1 MVGDAVIDVEWLND
15 RSEFQQ
21 NFVHGLRNPH
31 GLQLQ
36 FELDGD
42 RIVTVWTPDDRHA
55 GFPGF
60 AHGGLV
66 GAVLDDAMGRFAALH
81 RRFLVTARLEV
92 RYRDGAP
99 LHEPLRVEGWAA
111 RMQRRALHA
120 QGRALLADGSVVAEA
135 TGTYLPLPAALERRM
150 LQAWPGFAEYLEQ
163 ASPG

>member
-1 MVGDAVIDVEWLND
+1 MIDPSWLND

-21 NFVHGLRNPH
+21 NFVHGLRNQH
-31 GLQLQ
+31 GLRLQ

-42 RIVTVWTPDDRHA
+42 RIFTTWTPEDRHA

-66 GAVLDDAMGRFAALH
+66 ASVLDDAMGRWAALH

-99 LHEPLRVEGWAA
+99 LHVPLRVEAWSA

-120 QGRALLADGSVVAEA
+120 QGRVLLPGGAVVAEA
-135 TGTYLPLPAALERRM
+135 SGTYLPLPAELERRM
-150 LQAWPGFAEYLEQ
+150 LDAWPGFRTYLEQ

>member
-1 MVGDAVIDVEWLND
+1 MIGELDVEWLND

-21 NFVHGLRNPH
+21 NFVHGMRNRH

-42 RIVTVWTPDDRHA
+42 RIFTTWTPDARHA

-66 GAVLDDAMGRFAALH
+66 AAILDDAMGRWAALH

-99 LHEPLRVEGWAA
+99 LHVPLRVEAWAT
-111 RMQRRALHA
+111 RMQRRALQA
-120 QGRALLADGSVVAEA
+120 QGRVVVPDGSMVAEA

-150 LQAWPGFAEYLEQ
+150 LEAWPGFRTYLEQ

>member
-1 MVGDAVIDVEWLND
+1 MTDAAWLND

-21 NFVHGLRNPH
+21 NFVHGLRNRH

-36 FELDGD
+36 FELDGE
-42 RIVTVWTPDDRHA
+42 RIFTMWAPDERHA

-66 GAVLDDAMGRFAALH
+66 AAVLDDAMGRWAALH

-99 LHEPLRVEGWAA
+99 LGVPLRIEGWST
-111 RMQRRALHA
+111 RHQRRALHA
-120 QGRALLADGSVVAEA
+120 EGRALLPDGSTVAEA
-135 TGTYLPLPAALERRM
+135 TGTYLPLPAALQQRM
-150 LQAWPGFAEYLEQ
+150 LDAWPGFAEYLEQ
-163 ASPG
+163 AG

>member
-1 MVGDAVIDVEWLND
+1 MDAEWLND
-15 RSEFQQ
+15 RSEYQQ

-42 RIVTVWTPDDRHA
+42 RIFTMWTPEERHA

-66 GAVLDDAMGRFAALH
+66 AAALDDAMGRWAALH

-92 RYRDGAP
+92 RYRDAAP
-99 LHEPLRVEGWAA
+99 LGVPLRVEGWAT
-111 RMQRRALHA
+111 RHQRRALHA
-120 QGRALLADGSVVAEA
+120 EGRALLPDGSTIAEA
-135 TGTYLPLPAALERRM
+135 TGTYLPLPAALQQRM
-150 LQAWPGFAEYLEQ
+150 VDAWPGFAEYLEQ
-163 ASPG
+163 AG

>member
-1 MVGDAVIDVEWLND
+1 MDPEWLND

-21 NFVHGLRNPH
+21 NFVHGLRNRH

-36 FELDGD
+36 FALEGQ
-42 RIVTVWTPDDRHA
+42 RIFTVWTPDDRHA

-99 LHEPLRVEGWAA
+99 LHVPLRVEGWAA

-120 QGRALLADGSVVAEA
+120 QGRALLPDGGVVAEA
-135 TGTYLPLPAALERRM
+135 TGTYLPLPAALERQM

>member
-1 MVGDAVIDVEWLND
+1 MIDPSWLND
-15 RSEFQQ
+15 RSDFQQ
-21 NFVHGLRNPH
+21 NFVHGMRNRH

-42 RIVTVWTPDDRHA
+42 RIFTIWTADSRHA

-60 AHGGLV
+60 VHGGLV
-66 GAVLDDAMGRFAALH
+66 ASVLDDAMGRWAALH

-99 LHEPLRVEGWAA
+99 LHVPLRVEGWAT

-120 QGRALLADGSVVAEA
+120 QGRVLLPAGDVVAEA
-135 TGTYLPLPAALERRM
+135 TATYLPLPADLERRM
-150 LQAWPGFAEYLEQ
+150 LAAWPGFRTYLEQ
-163 ASPG
+163 ASSG